1 MTPAPARPTGVGPR
15 ASALLLAVILPMALA
30 ACSPHPSAS
39 NPAVPA
45 LNPIAAEN
53 RESGT
58 DAWRVSKYSDDVD
71 QQVKGYASA
80 VSVNVGESITFF
92 VTVNPAQFYSIDVY
106 RFGYYSGQGGR
117 LMKHV
122 NRISGLAQPACP
134 LDTTTGMVSCHW
146 SPSYALAVPPTWTSG
161 VYLAKL
167 TNEHGFQNYITF
179 VVRDDSRASALLY
192 QQSVTT
198 YQAYNNYPHDA
209 PGASA
214 VPATGKSLYDFNS
227 SRLQTSLRI
236 WRSTK
241 VSFDRPYSDNI
252 GRGDGSGNF
261 TQWESYYVRWLE
273 MNDYDVTYTTDV
285 DVHRDGVRL
294 LGHRGFLSVGHDE
307 YWSAAMYQA
316 VEKARD
322 RGVGLGFFGANAVY
336 WQIRFESSSDGR
348 PNRVQVCYKDAALD
362 PVKNATS
369 TVLWRDAPA
378 NRPEQQLV
386 GIMSSGQQTS
396 GAPPAMF
403 VAANTSNWLYNGTG
417 VTEGQAIASVVGYET
432 DRYHSNYPP
441 PITTAGT
448 YVTLSRS
455 PYMNTDAVQDYQE
468 SSIYQAPSGAWVF
481 AAGSIEWSW
490 GLYND
495 DEMRV
500 ADARIQ
506 VLTARALLLITTGGD
521 PQRATP
527 VAEAPL
533 GS

>member
-1 MTPAPARPTGVGPR
+1 MAPARPLGIGRR
-15 ASALLLAVILPMALA
+15 AAALLLALILPVMVA
-30 ACSPHPSAS
+30 ACSRHRPADHPVS
-39 NPAVPA
+39 PA

-58 DAWRVSKYSDDVD
+58 DAWRISKYSDDVD

-92 VTVNPAQFYSIDVY
+92 VTVNPAQSYSIDVY
-106 RFGYYSGQGGR
+106 RFGYYNDQGGR

-122 NRISGLAQPACP
+122 DRTFGLVQPACP
-134 LDTTTGMVSCHW
+134 QDPTTGMVSCNW

-167 TNEHGFQNYITF
+167 TNQQGFQNYITF
-179 VVRDDSRASALLY
+179 VVRDDFRASALLY

-209 PGASA
+209 AGAST

-227 SRLQTSLRI
+227 STRQTSFGVLR
-236 WRSTK
+236 SAK

-273 MNDYDVTYTTDV
+273 MNGYDVTYTTDV

-294 LGHRGFLSVGHDE
+294 LDHRGFLSVGHDE
-307 YWSAAMYQA
+307 YWSAAMYEA
-316 VEKARD
+316 VENARD
-322 RGVGLGFFGANAVY
+322 HGVGLGFFGANAVY
-336 WQIRFESSSDGR
+336 WQIRLESSPNGQ
-348 PNRVQVCYKDAALD
+348 PNRVQVCYKDAARD
-362 PVKNATS
+362 PVKDATS

-386 GIMSSGQQTS
+386 GIMSSGQQAS

-403 VAANTSNWLYNGTG
+403 VAANTSNWLYGGTG
-417 VTEGQAIASVVGYET
+417 VTDGQAIATIVGYET
-432 DRYHSNYPP
+432 DRYHSDYPP
-441 PITTAGT
+441 PITAAGT
-448 YVTLSRS
+448 YATLSRS
-455 PYMNTDAVQDYQE
+455 PYTNSDAVQDYQE

-506 VLTARALLLITTGGD
+506 VLTARALLLITARGD
-521 PQRATP
+521 PQRATR